1 MKSQVSFQIS
11 TLFVLLQCY
20 LINCLHIFLVGDSFD
35 RYWGHEWCE
44 QKKSEFH
51 NYRNETRYIYP
62 NLIIWGHKTLDTGY
76 HQTPLW
82 CRDSIT
88 NDTVSQMMLFGSSW
102 KGPYYHHYTG
112 IPFET
117 SYRMELGF
125 RNYFETF
132 DLIPDR
138 ILFHTTQWDVSYW
151 YETMGRTFGAW
162 HVDWKGILQNF
173 ERTTNERLD
182 DIEKIVETER
192 LRRVALHNDTVDYS
206 KFKLDLVLR
215 TTSWRPNNGEV
226 LVAFN
231 NIIRNISV
239 YRNLTL
245 YDFDY
250 DLWSS
255 VDYHRTSRNNDNLLF
270 RDIVHPIRPYSYP
283 AIQKLLSRQYSQF
296 FTIKNEKPPVFLKSL
311 AGYEDVDFKLL
322 RVMSPDSTLNNT
334 IEPITDLSNTS
345 FVNRIP
351 GTGALYYSQ
360 LINGTRYK
368 WSIGMASFAFH
379 NHAKHGH
386 HAAHLKE
393 AHQKAA
399 EGDANATSTVHLYH
413 ELHSKYEQHMRVVLE
428 NLLFTT
434 SDMMLVTPEVMD
446 SIPSKGIM
454 PILFNNTHEK
464 GFTVRDP
471 LNDSHVDHYLVLH
484 NHEVYHVA
492 DYRVLELFKLEPSD
506 IVHNV
511 DPHWLTTMYYEDV
524 PNIYKDH
531 TLLRYAA
538 EKTVYVVLN
547 FTRHAFY
554 SGAAFMSRGYD
565 FENVLAINKNFAIFV
580 EKMPLGEELT

>member
-1 MKSQVSFQIS
+1 MFFFIVLC
-11 TLFVLLQCY
+11 LFLQCS
-20 LINCLHIFLVGDSFD
+20 IIGSVHIFLVGDSFD

-44 QKKSEFH
+44 QKKVEFH
-51 NYRNETRYIYP
+51 NYRYETRYVIP
-62 NLIIWGHKTLDTGY
+62 NLIIWGHQSLDTGY

-88 NDTVSQMMLFGSSW
+88 NDTVSQIMLFGSSL

-117 SYRMELGF
+117 QYRMELGF

-162 HVDWKGILQNF
+162 HVDWKGILENF

-192 LRRVALHNDTVDYS
+192 QRRIALHNDTIDYAT
-206 KFKLDLVLR
+206 FKYDLIIR

-226 LVAFN
+226 LIAFN
-231 NIIRNISV
+231 NIIRNISR

-250 DLWSS
+250 DFWSS
-255 VDYHRTSRNNDNLLF
+255 VDYHRTNYNNDDLLF
-270 RDIVHPIRPYSYP
+270 RDIVHPIRPYGYP
-283 AIQKLLSRQYSQF
+283 ATQKLLSRQYSQF
-296 FTIKNEKPPVFLKSL
+296 YTIKNEKPPVFLKSL
-311 AGYEDVDFKLL
+311 AGYEEVDFKLL
-322 RVMSPDSTLNNT
+322 RVVSMDSSVNNT
-334 IEPITDLSNTS
+334 IEPITDINNNT

-360 LINGTRYK
+360 FINQTRYK
-368 WSIGMASFAFH
+368 WFIGDISAAFH
-379 NHAKHGH
+379 NHARHGN
-386 HAAHLKE
+386 HATHIKDARSHAGEGNASATDTMDHFGHLSE
-393 AHQKAA
+393 
-399 EGDANATSTVHLYH
+399 V
-413 ELHSKYEQHMRVVLE
+413 YEKKMRVILE

-434 SDMMLVTPEVMD
+434 SDMMLVTPEIMD
-446 SIPSKGIM
+446 SIPTMGIM
-454 PILFNNTHEK
+454 PILFNNTHTK
-464 GFTVRDP
+464 AFTCP
-471 LNDSHVDHYLVLH
+471 HPTNDSLKEYFLVLK
-484 NHEVYHVA
+484 NHEVYKVY
-492 DYRVLELFKLEPSD
+492 DYRVFELFKVDPSD
-506 IVHNV
+506 VVHNV
-511 DPHWLTTMYYEDV
+511 DRHWLTTMYYEEV

-538 EKTVYVVLN
+538 EKTVFVVLN

-554 SGAAFMSRGYD
+554 SGQAFMSRGYD
-565 FENVLAINKNFAIFV
+565 FENVLAINKNFAMFV
-580 EKMPLGEELT
+580 EKMPMGEEFQ